1 MNEKGPERFYDVLH
15 YSIKLSFD
23 EPQKTIFG
31 NVTTTLVP
39 LAAPLKMIEFDAED
53 ISFKHVRLGT
63 QDLKFDSLASSVR
76 IHLRRAYTHRETLKI
91 SIDYVSMPKKGAYF
105 VEPDSGYPHKPRQIW
120 TQGEDMDNH
129 HWFPCYDFPD
139 DKATSE
145 VTLIVQSDQEAISN
159 GKLASVKE
167 DRKAGTKTFHWEMNK
182 PHSSYLVM
190 FAVGDY
196 AVLTDKAGSVP
207 LEYYVYKNET
217 ADARECF
224 KETPKI
230 MEFFSKRIGYPYPW
244 EKYAQVCIADFMY
257 GGMENTTATTLAD
270 YGAVYNA
277 RARIDNSPVSLIA
290 HELAHQWW
298 GDVVTCKNWRH
309 LWLNEGFASY
319 FDPLYFEYS
328 RGRDEFDY
336 VMYKDQQ
343 AALNTDKTLPHKP
356 IVSVGSYGVNVYSR
370 GAAVLHML
378 RFTVG
383 DSLFWSAIRRYIV
396 QHQFTPVETNDLRR
410 SAEEASGK
418 HLGRFFDQWVYK
430 AGHPIFDVRY
440 KWSDS
445 ARTISLTVRQTQ
457 SLDSLTGVFQTPVD
471 IEVTTATGNTT
482 HRITIA
488 SRETTVTL
496 PCPDSPWLV
505 IFDKGNWLLKE
516 LTFEKSKEE
525 WAYQAQYANNPIDRV
540 RAIQHFV
547 AVHDSSVIPL
557 LAAIARTDNFWG
569 VRVEAIKSA
578 DSFKMGD
585 NRLLL
590 PIRRALFDQARN
602 TSSGIRSAA
611 VSQLKDFSGRDVVS
625 ALYSALQD
633 SSYTVVAE
641 AIRSLANVNPAN
653 ATSLISAQV
662 NTPSYRNIIG
672 NAALNALAAIDPD
685 KAIDVALE
693 KVRHS
698 QDVSERRS
706 AVSILTRVGGNRK
719 DVLAAYAA
727 LLSDKNL
734 ELRSSAV
741 VALSLAEYQ
750 NASRRSFF
758 AKLVDAFR
766 HSKLIAGLFGLLIV
780 AFAGVIYSFLRTPWK
795 TISSKDG
802 ADTREE
808 KKNDS
813 A

>member
-1 MNEKGPERFYDVLH
+1 MNVEGPERFYDVLD

-23 EPQKTIFG
+23 EPQRTIFG

-39 LAAPLKMIEFDAED
+39 LTAPLKMIEFDAED

-63 QDLKFDSLASSVR
+63 QDLKFDSLASSIR
-76 IHLRRAYTHRETLKI
+76 IHLGRAYTYRETLKI
-91 SIDYVSMPKKGAYF
+91 SIDYVSTPKKGAYF

-129 HWFPCYDFPD
+129 HWFPCYDFPN
-139 DKATSE
+139 DKSTSE
-145 VTLIVQSDQEAISN
+145 VTLTVRSDQEAISN
-159 GKLASVKE
+159 GKLVSVKE
-167 DRKAGTKTFHWEMNK
+167 DRKARTKTFHWEMRK

-196 AVLTDKAGSVP
+196 AVLTDKAGSIP

-230 MEFFSKRIGYPYPW
+230 MEFFSKRIGYSYPW
-244 EKYAQVCIADFMY
+244 EKYAQVCLADFMY

-270 YGAVYNA
+270 YAAVHDA
-277 RARIDNSPVSLIA
+277 RARIDNSTVSLIA

-309 LWLNEGFASY
+309 LWLNESFASY

-328 RGRDEFDY
+328 RGRDEFDFM
-336 VMYKDQQ
+336 MYRDQH
-343 AALNTDKTLPHKP
+343 AALEADKNLSRKP
-356 IVSVGSYGVNVYSR
+356 IVSAGSYSANVYSR

-378 RFTVG
+378 RFTLG
-383 DSLFWSAIRRYIV
+383 DSLFWSVIKRYIT
-396 QHQFTPVETNDLRR
+396 QHQFTPVETDDLRR

-418 HLGRFFDQWVYK
+418 HLRWFFDQWVYK

-445 ARTISLTVRQTQ
+445 ARTISLTVRQAQ

-471 IEVTTATGNTT
+471 IEVTAATGNTT

-496 PCPDSPWLV
+496 FCPDLPRLV

-525 WAYQAQYANNPIDRV
+525 WAYQAQYANNPIDRL

-557 LAAIARTDNFWG
+557 LAAIASTDNFWG
-569 VRVEAIKSA
+569 VRIEAINSA
-578 DSFKMGD
+578 GSFKTEND
-585 NRLLL
+585 SVRS
-590 PIRRALFDQARN
+590 PIRRALLDQSRN
-602 TSSGIRSAA
+602 ALSKIRSAA
-611 VSQLKDFSGRDVVS
+611 VSQLKDFAGSDIVA
-625 ALYSALQD
+625 ALRYSFQD
-633 SSYTVVAE
+633 SSYAVVAE
-641 AIRSLANVNPAN
+641 AIQSLAKVDSTN
-653 ATSLISAQV
+653 ATSLISAYV

-672 NAALNALAAIDPD
+672 NAALNALVTLDPAR
-685 KAIDVALE
+685 AIDVALE
-693 KVRHS
+693 KVRYGEN
-698 QDVSERRS
+698 VSGRRP
-706 AVSILTRVGGNRK
+706 ALSILTKLGGNRK

-727 LLSDKNL
+727 LLNDKNL
-734 ELRSSAV
+734 ELRSTAAI
-741 VALSLAEYQ
+741 ALAGIQ
-750 NASRRSFF
+750 NASRHSF
-758 AKLVDAFR
+758 LVRLADVLR
-766 HSKLIAGLFGLLIV
+766 RRGLMTGLFGLLIL
-780 AFAGVIYSFLRTPWK
+780 AFASVVYIFLRTPWK
-795 TISSKDG
+795 TVSAKDG
-802 ADTREE
+802 AEIREE

-813 A
+813 T